1 MKRFFS
7 FLFAVVL
14 SLSLMPTAFAASNE
28 ATESADTLNALGLFN
43 GTGTDVNGNP
53 IYDLDKIPTRNQ
65 AIIMLVRLL
74 GKEGDALAGT
84 WSIPFTDVSDN
95 MKPYIGYAY
104 ANGLTNGTSA
114 TTYSGTNPIKAN
126 QYITF
131 VLRAMG
137 YTSGE
142 DFQVSTAWEFSDKI
156 GLTDGRY
163 HENTD
168 TFLRSDIAIIS
179 ASALKTGMK
188 DTENTLFEY
197 LKENGTLKQ
206 NASLE
211 IVTKP
216 LEYYY
221 CNDTGTRV
229 YYEDQYIQS
238 AVVRKVGDRYQFEL
252 SLMPDHFKHAW
263 LFPVG
268 YKALDNI
275 DDHPDG
281 YSIRIS
287 LESGENADIARFS
300 VDKDY
305 FSHNPINRSGMVF
318 RLIPIVT
325 AFPDDFK
332 FAEGCSI
339 DCIQTIFNTAQLSK

>member
-7 FLFAVVL
+7 LLFTVVL
-14 SLSLMPTAFAASNE
+14 LLSLTPPAFAASDE
-28 ATESADTLNALGLFN
+28 ATESAYMLNALGLFN
-43 GTGTDVNGNP
+43 GTGTDANGNP
-53 IYDLDKIPTRNQ
+53 VYDLDKIPTRDQ

-74 GKEGDALAGT
+74 GKEEEVHAET
-84 WSIPFTDVSDN
+84 WNIPFTDVSDN
-95 MKPYIGYAY
+95 MKPYVGYAY
-104 ANGLTNGTSA
+104 TNGITGGTSA
-114 TTYSGTNPIKAN
+114 TTYGGTYPIKAN

-163 HENTD
+163 NENTD

-179 ASALKTGMK
+179 ASALKTSMK
-188 DTENTLFEY
+188 DSEKTLFEY
-197 LKENGTLKQ
+197 LKENGVLKQ

-211 IVTKP
+211 VVTKP
-216 LEYYY
+216 LEYHYI
-221 CNDTGTRV
+221 NDTGIQV
-229 YYEDQYIQS
+229 YYEDQYIQN
-238 AVVRKVGDRYQFEL
+238 AVVRKIGDRYQFEI
-252 SLMPDHFKHAW
+252 SLMPGHFEYCG
-263 LFPVG
+263 LFPAG
-268 YKALDNI
+268 YKDLDNI
-275 DDHPDG
+275 DNHPDG
-281 YSIRIS
+281 YGIQIS

-305 FSHNPINRSGMVF
+305 FFHNPIDRNRMVF
-318 RLIPIVT
+318 RLMPIAT

-339 DCIQTIFNTAQLSK
+339 ECIQTVFDTAQLPK